1 MVTKTTIA
9 LSIALVMGAAPI
21 AVADYEFD
29 SSGAP
34 VDMHIVDAQFD
45 SFAAA
50 GTPAEAAVAQARG
63 SFSVHEKMLFDRTS
77 RPYDQG
83 EEQ

>member
-1 MVTKTTIA
+1 MKTKTTIA

-21 AVADYEFD
+21 ALAEYEFD

-34 VDMHIVDAQFD
+34 IDMHIVDAQFD

-50 GTPAEAAVAQARG
+50 DTPADAVASQPLG
-63 SFSVHEKMLFDRTS
+63 SFSVQEKMLFDRTS

-83 EEQ
+83 EEY

>member
-21 AVADYEFD
+21 AFADYEFD

-34 VDMHIVDAQFD
+34 VNMHIVDAQFD
-45 SFAAA
+45 SFASAQSLAEVRAA
-50 GTPAEAAVAQARG
+50 QPRR
-63 SFSVHEKMLFDRTS
+63 SFSEHEKMMFERTS

-83 EEQ
+83 E

>member
-21 AVADYEFD
+21 ALADYEFD

-50 GTPAEAAVAQARG
+50 GTPAEAAVAHARG